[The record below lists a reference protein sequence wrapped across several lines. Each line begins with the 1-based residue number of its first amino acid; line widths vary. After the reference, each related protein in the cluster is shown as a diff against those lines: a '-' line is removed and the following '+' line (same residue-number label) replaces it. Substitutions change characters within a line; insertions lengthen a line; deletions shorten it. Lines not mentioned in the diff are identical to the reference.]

1 MALKMHGKHLPAIS
15 ARKPLRSKFVTSIHS
30 VFSRWSAGATHLS
43 TKTAPLRSLVLLS
56 VLFAFG
62 SASAHARGVG
72 SGFRHLPPP
81 PPHFGGGFIGFPVWG
96 IEREVHVIERE
107 IIREVPVVVEPP
119 PPPPAPREPYVIG
132 KSYASLPSGC
142 MKMIE
147 EGASYYLCSGEWYRQ
162 VGSGSATTYKAIKRA
177 SF

>member
-56 VLFAFG
+56 VLCGFA
-62 SASAHARGVG
+62 ANAHAQARGVG
-72 SGFRHLPPP
+72 GGFRHLPPP
-81 PPHFGGGFIGFPVWG
+81 QPPLANGFFGWPGVYVV
-96 IEREVHVIERE
+96 ERVHVIERE
-107 IIREVPVVVEPP
+107 VVKEVPVAAPPPEPP
-119 PPPPAPREPYVIG
+119 PPPRKPYKLG
-132 KSYASLPSGC
+132 ALYDDLPTPC

-147 EGASYYLCSGEWYRQ
+147 GGASYYHCSGEWYRQ
-162 VGSGSATTYKAIKRA
+162 VGGQYAAVKAP
-177 SF
+177 